1 MANQFYSI
9 VVLTPTR
16 RWNAPARERCSFRR
30 RPQYIPRPT
39 ASTHQQPTARP
50 LSSRDA
56 DHYASCGT
64 HLCSLP
70 CKGSS
75 VIDSAWTGGIDGD
88 ALVGDTHYNA
98 HPRFGTLGRGVY
110 MGDIL
115 GSRVPYQADAD
126 PREVAGVITALPI
139 VALGCILY
147 TMGSALRGHG
157 ANTTRPLSW
166 NPPNPPLRDPVLN
179 PGQGVG
185 QHLRSPGSQS
195 RQNRARQ
202 MHWRVFVRAR
212 EPETQEWPL

>member
-70 CKGSS
+70 CEGSS

-88 ALVGDTHYNA
+88 SLVGDTHYNA

-110 MGDIL
+110 MGD
-115 GSRVPYQADAD
+115 RVPNQADAD
-126 PREVAGVITALPI
+126 PQ
-139 VALGCILY
+139 
-147 TMGSALRGHG
+147 GSAWRGHC
-157 ANTTRPLSW
+157 A
-166 NPPNPPLRDPVLN
+166 PNCGTWMYPIPWAAPCAATGRTQRVLYR
-179 PGQGVG
+179 GT
-185 QHLRSPGSQS
+185 HLTLLCGIQ
-195 RQNRARQ
+195 
-202 MHWRVFVRAR
+202 F
-212 EPETQEWPL
+212 